1 MKPFWILF
9 PFSLKIDFSRV
20 TFEQIEGKGC
30 GIGIS
35 TKGVGKLNGT
45 VSSNR
50 ESSWYRKNTVQ
61 FLTDC
66 LFEMVSGRREQMSV
80 RLKIPTLLIC

>member
-1 MKPFWILF
+1 M
-9 PFSLKIDFSRV
+9 
-20 TFEQIEGKGC
+20 TFEQIERKGC

-35 TKGVGKLNGT
+35 TEGVGKLIGT
-45 VSSNR
+45 VRSNR

-66 LFEMVSGRREQMSV
+66 LSEMVSGHGEQMSE
-80 RLKIPTLLIC
+80 RLKIPTLLICWVLVSITPLSWI